1 MILNNCRQLGN
12 CENENHSYLMLV
24 LTDLAA
30 ISSDSQLAVCW
41 LLAWV
46 NSRIKQA
53 NEVELLIAIVTVCKV
68 C

>member
-12 CENENHSYLMLV
+12 RENKNHSYLMLV
-24 LTDLAA
+24 LTYLAA
-30 ISSDSQLAVCW
+30 VSSDSQLAVGR

-53 NEVELLIAIVTVCKV
+53 KEVELLTAVVTVCKV